1 MPISFINNTGIQLY
15 RLPEKLTIDLN
26 DNVIKA
32 LRFYEF
38 VVGGKVYLDPTYY
51 FPMKDK
57 YLRRTDLISEGYL
70 DPQTNKFQVEESG
83 INNNMS
89 WLDVSDLLTVNRL
102 DVTVGDKRLS
112 ALEQIEDKWLPM
124 PYYTRDFTGDSTTPT
139 NWCRIKLCPV
149 VNEGTQRK
157 KVYHVVM
164 AFDTASHPNL
174 DKESVSFNGEPF
186 IDYSLCGLS
195 ADDIDQMG
203 TKQQEDIQKMI
214 IPLKAYEFCD
224 KNKQPWLNHYLQ
236 DILNSTDLNAFP
248 VKSKTKYLVYYMY
261 LICYLHKLRV
271 LPDVRIYNDAQ
282 TVPISTNLILD
293 VGNSRTFGLVAE
305 DPLDESFSK
314 SSIFKLKDLE
324 TGEAYSE
331 PFDMRLCFKE
341 ENFGLPSPSGMFRW
355 PSVVRLGK
363 EALNSIYYGEQDV
376 DTSSQFDTN
385 YSSPK
390 RFLWDTEPY
399 SSQWK
404 YISERDRNV
413 GPARTV
419 DYDGIM
425 QQFYS
430 DGRFANNPQEMGDRS
445 SYSRS
450 SLMTFCFIEILLQ
463 ARQQVNSYEFRRK
476 NNNEEKKR
484 VIKRVILTCPTA
496 MSRQEQIRLRQ
507 AMDEASIV
515 LKRFYN
521 NTYKDEYN
529 PSTDIDKIEIIPSVR
544 DLSLKA
550 DNLDTRR
557 SWGYDEATCCQ
568 MVYLYGELRRYLGNS
583 SELFKMYGR
592 KRNGEEIPSLTIG
605 TLDIGAGTT
614 DIMICNYKDTAQSIK
629 PTPLFWESFK
639 IAGDDLVK
647 RIIIDVLL
655 DSPEA
660 DFPEAS
666 GIITAKLKSMGAPAI
681 AETMHHF
688 FDDTHNMGHK
698 EKRMRKEFMIQ
709 VLLPIA
715 GFLLDKLQ
723 KKEAEKAYAF
733 TDIFRTSQPSTSLM
747 DFFEKQMGFRFE
759 DLVIRYSPRFLNG
772 IIRKVFEKD
781 IRKWAALFH
790 AYKCDIVLIS
800 GRPCS
805 LQQIQNM
812 IKRLHPTAP
821 NRLVSMSNY
830 RVGSWYPSSTD
841 IGHFKDNKS
850 MVAVGA
856 LIAYLAENGKLSDFR
871 LDTDDLKRKVLPTTE
886 YVGIINSQIG
896 TLDNILT
903 PEINGTYTELNA
915 MPICLGTKQ
924 IDVAGYPANLL
935 YVLKFNEK
943 AIKRTAIENVK
954 KQSGLPSDAPD
965 EAVAP
970 SKIALEIET
979 IKFRLLRN
987 KPLKFRLEREYY
999 EDKEH
1004 VKIDSVDDGE
1014 RNELPTKYFELAL
1027 QTWAEDNTNWLDT
1040 GIFKLHINV

>member
-1 MPISFINNTGIQLY
+1 MALSFINNTGIQLY

-26 DNVIKA
+26 ASVIKA

-38 VVGGKVYLDPTYY
+38 KFGNRVYIDPAYY
-51 FPMKDK
+51 FPMHDK
-57 YLRRTDLISEGYL
+57 YLRRVDLVSEGYM
-70 DPQTNKFQVEESG
+70 DPITNEIMDEG
-83 INNNMS
+83 EINDGMN
-89 WLDVSDLLTVNRL
+89 WLYVQDLLTVNRL
-102 DVTVGDKRLS
+102 DVTVGDKKLS
-112 ALEQIEDKWLPM
+112 ALDQIENKWLPM
-124 PYYTRDFTGDSTTPT
+124 PYYSRDSTGDSSEPT

-149 VNEGTQRK
+149 ANESTQRQR
-157 KVYHVVM
+157 VYHVVL
-164 AFDTASHPNL
+164 AFDTTSHADL
-174 DKESVSFNGEPF
+174 DQESVNFNGEPF
-186 IDYSLCGLS
+186 IDYSLCGMS
-195 ADDIDQMG
+195 AEDIDQMG
-203 TKQQEDIQKMI
+203 TKQQEKVHSII
-214 IPLKAYEFCD
+214 IPLKAYEFCNLQ
-224 KNKQPWLNHYLQ
+224 KRSWLNYYLQ
-236 DILNSTDLNAFP
+236 DILNSTNLDTFEVGA
-248 VKSKTKYLVYYMY
+248 KMKYLVYYVY
-261 LICYLHKLRV
+261 LISYLHKLKV

-314 SSIFKLKDLE
+314 SSIFELRDLG
-324 TGEAYSE
+324 TGEPYNE

-341 ENFGLPSPSGMFRW
+341 ENFGLMSHSGMFRW

-363 EALNSIYYGEQDV
+363 EALNTIYNGDQEV

-404 YISERDRNV
+404 YISERNRYV

-430 DGRFANNPQEMGDRS
+430 DGRFATNPQEMGDKS

-450 SLMTFCFIEILLQ
+450 SLMTFCFIEILLH
-463 ARQQVNSYEFRRK
+463 ARQQVNSYEFRS
-476 NNNEEKKR
+476 NNGNEDKKR

-521 NTYKDEYN
+521 NTYKEEYKPGLDN
-529 PSTDIDKIEIIPSVR
+529 DKIEIIPSVR

-592 KRNGEEIPSLTIG
+592 RRNGEKTPSLTIG
-605 TLDIGAGTT
+605 TLDMGAGTT
-614 DIMICNYKDTAQSIK
+614 DIMICNYIDTAQSIK

-655 DSPEA
+655 DSPETGY
-660 DFPEAS
+660 PEAS
-666 GIITAKLKSMGAPAI
+666 GIITAKLKQMGAPAI
-681 AETMHHF
+681 AEKMHHF
-688 FDDTHNMGHK
+688 FDDTHNMGHR

-723 KKEAEKAYAF
+723 KKEAEKAY
-733 TDIFRTSQPSTSLM
+733 TYSDIFRGNQPSAALM
-747 DFFEKQMGFRFE
+747 DFFEQQMGFRFE
-759 DLVIRYSPRFLNG
+759 DLVIRYSPRFLNE

-790 AYKCDIVLIS
+790 SYKCDIVLIS

-805 LQQIQNM
+805 LQQIQSM
-812 IKRLHPTAP
+812 IQRLHPTAP

-856 LIAYLAENGKLSDFR
+856 MIAYLAENGRLSDFR
-871 LDTDDLKRKVLPTTE
+871 LDTDDLKMKVLPTTE
-886 YVGIINSQIG
+886 YLGIINAQIG

-903 PEINGTYTELNA
+903 PELNGTYTELNA
-915 MPICLGTKQ
+915 IPISLGTKQ

-935 YVLKFNEK
+935 YVLKFNDKIIRNK
-943 AIKRTAIENVK
+943 AIEEVK
-954 KQSGLPSDAPD
+954 KKSGLPSDAPD
-965 EAVAP
+965 NAVAP
-970 SKIALEIET
+970 SKIATEMET

-987 KPLKFRLEREYY
+987 KPLRFRLEREYW
-999 EDKEH
+999 EDKEF
-1004 VKIDSVDDGE
+1004 VKIDSVEDGE
-1014 RNELPTKYFELAL
+1014 RNDLPARYFQLAL

>member
-1 MPISFINNTGIQLY
+1 MALSFISNTGIQIY

-26 DNVIKA
+26 TNVIKA

-38 VVGGKVYLDPTYY
+38 TFGNKVYIDPAYY
-51 FPMKDK
+51 FPMHDK
-57 YLRRTDLISEGYL
+57 YLRRGDLVSAGYM
-70 DPQTNKFQVEESG
+70 DPVTNEIMDEDQ
-83 INNNMS
+83 INNGMN
-89 WLDVSDLLTVNRL
+89 WLDVNDLLTVNRL
-102 DVTVGDKRLS
+102 DVTVGDRKQS

-124 PYYTRDFTGDSTTPT
+124 PYYVRDSAGDSSMPT
-139 NWCRIKLCPV
+139 NWCRLKLCPV
-149 VNEGTQRK
+149 ANECNQRRR
-157 KVYHVVM
+157 VYHVVL
-164 AFDTASHPNL
+164 AFDTTSHANL
-174 DKESVSFNGEPF
+174 DQESVNFNGEPF
-186 IDYSLCGLS
+186 IDFSLCGIS
-195 ADDIDQMG
+195 ADDIGQMG
-203 TKQQEDIQKMI
+203 TRQQEKMRTMI
-214 IPLKAYEFCD
+214 VPLKAYEFCNLQ
-224 KNKQPWLNHYLQ
+224 KRPWLNHYLQ
-236 DILNSTDLNAFP
+236 GMLNSTNLNAFQ
-248 VKSKTKYLVYYMY
+248 VGSKMKYLVYYVY
-261 LICYLHKLRV
+261 LITYLHKLEV
-271 LPDVRIYNDAQ
+271 LPDVRIYNDAP
-282 TVPISTNLILD
+282 TLPIATNLIID

-314 SSIFKLKDLE
+314 SSIFELRDLS
-324 TGEAYSE
+324 TGERYDE

-341 ENFGLPSPSGMFRW
+341 ENFGLLSHSGMFRW

-363 EALNSIYYGEQDV
+363 EALNTIYNGDQEV

-399 SSQWK
+399 ASQWK
-404 YISERDRNV
+404 YISERGRSM
-413 GPARTV
+413 GPERTV

-430 DGRFANNPQEMGDRS
+430 DGRFATNPQEMGDKS

-450 SLMTFCFIEILLQ
+450 SLMTFCFIEILLH
-463 ARQQVNSYEFRRK
+463 ARQQVNSYEFRL
-476 NNNEEKKR
+476 NNGNEDKKR

-496 MSRQEQIRLRQ
+496 MTRQEQLRLRQ
-507 AMDEASIV
+507 AMEEASIV

-521 NTYKDEYN
+521 NTYKEEYK
-529 PSTDIDKIEIIPSVR
+529 PGSDRDKIEIIPSVS
-544 DLSLKA
+544 DLLLTA

-583 SELFKMYGR
+583 AELFKMYGR
-592 KRNGEEIPSLTIG
+592 RRNGETAPSLTIG
-605 TLDIGAGTT
+605 TLDMGAGTT
-614 DIMICNYKDTAQSIK
+614 DIMICNYSDTAQSIK

-660 DFPEAS
+660 EYPEAS
-666 GIITAKLKSMGAPAI
+666 GIITAKLKQMGVPAI
-681 AETMHHF
+681 AEKMHHF
-688 FDDTHNMGHK
+688 FGDTHNMGHQ

-723 KKEAEKAYAF
+723 KKEAEKAY
-733 TDIFRTSQPSTSLM
+733 TYSDIFRGNQPSGVLM
-747 DFFEKQMGFRFE
+747 DFFERQMGFRFE
-759 DLVIRYSPRFLNG
+759 DLVIRYSPRFLNE

-805 LQQIQNM
+805 LQQIQSM
-812 IKRLHPTAP
+812 IQRLHPTAP

-856 LIAYLAENGKLSDFR
+856 MIAYLAESGKLSDFR
-871 LDTDDLKRKVLPTTE
+871 LNADELKQKVLPTTE
-886 YVGIINSQIG
+886 YVGIINAQIG
-896 TLDNILT
+896 TIDNILT
-903 PEINGTYTELNA
+903 PELNGTYTELNA
-915 MPICLGTKQ
+915 IPISLGAKQ
-924 IDVAGYPANLL
+924 IDVAGYPANML
-935 YVLKFNEK
+935 YVLKFNDKIIRNK
-943 AIKRTAIENVK
+943 AIEEVK
-954 KQSGLPSDAPD
+954 SKSGLPSDAPD
-965 EAVAP
+965 NAVSP
-970 SKIALEIET
+970 SKIATAMET

-987 KPLKFRLEREYY
+987 KPLRFRLEREYWD
-999 EDKEH
+999 DKEL
-1004 VKIDSVDDGE
+1004 VKIDSVEDGE
-1014 RNELPTKYFELAL
+1014 RNELPSSYFRLAL